1 MRSGSGPAGKKLEIK
16 NIYLKNS
23 MDTFHALSTH
33 LLYFGLL
40 EQAAVETY
48 DWEIK
53 DYSLFG
59 YLLNHIKYH
68 RIKKK

>member
-16 NIYLKNS
+16 KNYRKNS
-23 MDTFHALSTH
+23 MGPLHALSTH

-40 EQAAVETY
+40 EQAAVKTY
-48 DWEIK
+48 NWEIK

-59 YLLNHIKYH
+59 YLLNHIK
-68 RIKKK
+68 ISQK

>member
-1 MRSGSGPAGKKLEIK
+1 MGTL
-16 NIYLKNS
+16 
-23 MDTFHALSTH
+23 HVLSTH

-59 YLLNHIKYH
+59 YLLNHMKISQN
-68 RIKKK
+68 